1 MFVTV
6 VNLCALVDLLGDFF
20 FWITACFVYESRSAV
35 VECGFG
41 LLDTGAMG
49 GRGAP
54 RQRFLP
60 TSGKGEAWGVFLL
73 FFFLAEHSGER
84 ADRAAARKLQK

>member
-1 MFVTV
+1 MRAFVDFENLDNRIQYTV
-6 VNLCALVDLLGDFF
+6 YS
-20 FWITACFVYESRSAV
+20 IQYTVYESRSAV

-73 FFFLAEHSGER
+73 FFFLAEHSGGR